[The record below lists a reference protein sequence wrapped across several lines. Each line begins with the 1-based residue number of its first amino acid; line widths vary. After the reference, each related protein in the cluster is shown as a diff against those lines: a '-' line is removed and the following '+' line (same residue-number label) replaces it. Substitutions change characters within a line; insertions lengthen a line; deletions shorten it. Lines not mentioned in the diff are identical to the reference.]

1 MAEELLDAVLD
12 RVRDT
17 IPEGWR
23 AYERGRA
30 YMDGEIRPQTVTVAV
45 DYSGTAN
52 PEITAVGVDVDVWA
66 PGSGEAD
73 DVANAVERDLHRR
86 ALATARQGGARLW
99 GGSRETM
106 ETDSDGVSHVTMR
119 LTGRAFRRMA

>member
-30 YMDGEIRPQTVTVAV
+30 YFDGEIRPSTVTAAV
-45 DYSGTAN
+45 DYAGTGN
-52 PEITAVGVDVDVWA
+52 PEIVAVGVDVDVWGDGPRA
-66 PGSGEAD
+66 AE
-73 DVANAVERDLHRR
+73 DVAAAIERDLHRR
-86 ALATARQGGARLW
+86 ALVTERQGGARLW
-99 GGSRETM
+99 SGSRETM
-106 ETDSDGVSHVTMR
+106 ETDNDGLSHVTMR